1 MKLIAVVEENNE
13 SIERFVKNVLFSLV
27 VKIDP
32 KVKATAISLY
42 GKQPTF
48 SQIRRSTQNMDTLG
62 QKVHEMITVVEA
74 DDVDAYAAREQG
86 NVILLGKNIVP
97 LGSHEK
103 THDLTAKAMY
113 FYYSKQR
120 QQKMRD
126 YFELELYK
134 LYALLCQFYGY
145 AFTNKEPDVRFCET
159 IDDVRQVCALIK
171 RTKRNI
177 FDFETRPIEEGLTTA
192 EEIKA
197 AAINFKKSLPTMLQL
212 THQAG
217 IGWVVPM
224 YHYESYFNVGQD
236 DDIRIKCY
244 INGKSEFIDD
254 DHEWD
259 DDAVYWVEKR
269 GEFIERYDGKIANI
283 PARWAKLFKY
293 HYELCVEKG
302 IDNYLREAV
311 FPEVGEVFDDDTIK
325 KIGHN
330 VLFDAKI
337 VLQHILPW
345 RETLYNL
352 EDTMYLVHGINE
364 TWGKSLDALIFR
376 FIYALVGYS
385 TGMDYANDSLLKLGL
400 YGVFDIHGTAVAWYM
415 LEQMLMEDA
424 LCYRVHRSLVIPL
437 LSVLLK
443 IEFRGAQLDLVKLEE
458 ATKEAEQMRDQLE
471 REISAHPLVVEYVRR
486 RREWEIIVQLNNLKA
501 KQAVWRKE
509 NLRKY
514 IANLRAKHEN
524 KFGWNFETDA
534 ELIGHYYMMDRE
546 TKGMKAFMTLA
557 EKIYML
563 QRKDYY
569 NPKFPLKTGVELQ
582 NKIVNIEIGNAPD
595 IYSQFNCNSND
606 ELAEVIYKDPYN
618 RDDLHVHDS
627 RYAKR
632 ENEARFSTELD
643 DNGSIVSINVDFG
656 GSGYKKDCVMLITR
670 DTSGRGAKFAVK
682 VNGKGNIVE
691 AAVIEGGEGYIAPS
705 IHLISFSSPAE
716 LHPYFYNQYNLNPRD
731 RKPLG
736 LSLEKLYC
744 TRSRKVQG
752 TDEVK
757 KESGYYPS
765 TGRKILNRLNDNS
778 GFVKKVLEYRAITK
792 ILNTYFKG
800 FANLM
805 DDKGSLHTAYR
816 LIRSMRLSSS
826 NPNLQNIPSRAKEPS
841 VAKLSKATK
850 KVFPAPSVDHIF
862 FQKDLSQAEL
872 RWAAELWGITSM
884 IDVYLRDG
892 DIHVRTAAA
901 VNDMTEE
908 EFYKL
913 DKKAY
918 KLKRYHAKSVNFGY
932 LYAMLA
938 KKFQEMAR
946 DDYGIEITFEEAKL
960 WRDRYFRLY
969 PEIIDAQ
976 LRQKIK
982 GHKQGFVRTAF
993 GSKRHLPNIDML
1005 DKYGYD
1011 VANVKAAEAII
1022 KDNKIP
1028 WETKNKT
1035 LSAERQAVNSPVQ
1048 GTSGQGME
1056 FSLVVFDYRVAL
1068 LDLDGAN
1075 TNTVHDSALG
1085 YVHKNHA
1092 EEYLISLGDACDLP
1106 PAEEYLGYW
1115 LKHVPMKSDD
1125 EFGPNWGTQFEIE
1138 APLEEI
1144 NFDAYNVPYP
1154 EYRLGMKALYHGK
1167 HPAIKGKTIFINGF
1181 ENNSYFVEYNQD
1193 KIEVDLSDLTF
1204 TK

>member
-27 VKIDP
+27 VKIDSN
-32 KVKATAISLY
+32 VKQTAVNLY
-42 GKQPTF
+42 GKLPTF
-48 SQIRRSTQNMDTLG
+48 SQIRRSHQNLDALG
-62 QKVHEMITVVEA
+62 QKINEMIKVVEA
-74 DDVDAYAAREQG
+74 NDIKSYTAREQG
-86 NVILLGKNIVP
+86 NVILFGKNIMP
-97 LGSHEK
+97 LGDHEK
-103 THDLTAKAMY
+103 THELTAKALY

-126 YFELELYK
+126 YFEIELYK
-134 LYALLCQFYGY
+134 LYATICEFYGY
-145 AFTNKEPDVRFCET
+145 KFTNKEPQVRFCET
-159 IDDVRQVCALIK
+159 IHDVRQVCTLIK

-177 FDFETRPIEEGLTTA
+177 FDFETRPIQDGLTTS

-197 AAINFKKSLPTMLQL
+197 AAINFKKSLPTMLQI

-217 IGWVVPM
+217 VGWVIPM

-236 DDIRIKCY
+236 DDLEIMIYKD
-244 INGKSEFIDD
+244 GVSQVIDA

-259 DDAVYWVEKR
+259 DNAVYWIKKR
-269 GEFIERYDGKIANI
+269 GVFVKMYNGLIANI
-283 PARWAKLFKY
+283 PARWAKLFLY
-293 HYELCVEKG
+293 HYELCFKEG
-302 IDNYLREAV
+302 IDNYLREVV
-311 FPEVGEVFDDDTIK
+311 FPEVGEIFDDNSIK

-364 TWGKSLDALIFR
+364 TWGKSLDAVIFR

-385 TGMDYANDSLLKLGL
+385 NGMDYANDSLLKLGQ

-458 ATKEAEQMRDQLE
+458 ATNEAEEMRDQLE
-471 REISAHPLVVEYVRR
+471 KEITEHPLVVEYVQR
-486 RREWEIIVQLNNLKA
+486 RREWEIVLELNNLKA

-509 NLRKY
+509 SLRKY
-514 IANLRAKHEN
+514 TDSLRAKHLQ
-524 KFGWNFETDA
+524 KFGCNFESDA
-534 ELIGHYYMMDRE
+534 ELIGHYYLMDRE
-546 TKGMKAFMTLA
+546 TEGMKTFMSLA

-563 QRKDYY
+563 QKKDYY
-569 NPKFPLKTGVELQ
+569 NPKFPLKTGVDIQ
-582 NKIVNIEIGNAPD
+582 NKITNIEIGNAPN
-595 IYSQFNCNSND
+595 IYSDFNCNSND
-606 ELAEVIYKDPYN
+606 ELAEIIYKEPYN
-618 RDDLHVHDS
+618 RDDLNVHDS

-643 DNGSIVSINVDFG
+643 KKGRIVSINIEHG
-656 GSGYKKDCVMLITR
+656 GSGYKKDCVMLLTR
-670 DTSGRGAKFAVK
+670 DNSGKGAKFAVK
-682 VNGKGNIVE
+682 IGKAGSIVE
-691 AAVIEGGEGYIAPS
+691 AAVIECGENYISPN
-705 IHLISFSSPAE
+705 IHIISFSSPAE
-716 LHPYFYNQYNLNPRD
+716 VHPYLYNQYNLNTRD
-731 RKPLG
+731 KKPLG
-736 LSLEKLYC
+736 LGLEKLYC
-744 TRSRKVQG
+744 TRSRKLNG
-752 TDEVK
+752 TDEVRT
-757 KESGYYPS
+757 ESGYFPS

-778 GFVKKVLEYRAITK
+778 GFIQKVLEYRAITK

-805 DDKGSLHTAYR
+805 DDQGSLHTAYR

-826 NPNLQNIPSRAKEPS
+826 NPNLQNIPSRAKEQS

-850 KVFPAPSVDHIF
+850 KVFPAPSVNHIF

-872 RWAAELWGITSM
+872 RWAAELWNITSM
-884 IDVYLRDG
+884 IDVYRRDG
-892 DIHVRTAAA
+892 DIHVGTAAA

-908 EFYKL
+908 EFYTL
-913 DKKAY
+913 DKSVF

-946 DDYGIEITFEEAKL
+946 DDYGIDITFEEATI

-969 PEIIDAQ
+969 PEILDAQ

-993 GSKRHLPNIDML
+993 GSKRHLPNIELL

-1011 VANVKAAEAII
+1011 VSNVKEAEKII

-1028 WETKNKT
+1028 WEIKNKV

-1056 FSLVVFDYRVAL
+1056 FTLVVFDYRIAL
-1068 LDLDGAN
+1068 LDLDAAN

-1092 EEYLISLGDACDLP
+1092 EEYLIALGDACDLP

-1115 LKHVPMKSDD
+1115 LQRVPMKSDD

-1138 APLEEI
+1138 APLTDI
-1144 NFDAYNVPYP
+1144 NFDAYNVPNP
-1154 EYRLGMKALYHGK
+1154 EYRIGMKALYHGK
-1167 HPAIKGKTIFINGF
+1167 NTDIKGKTIFIAGY
-1181 ENNSYFVEYNQD
+1181 ENNNYFVEYNHE
-1193 KIEVDLSDLTF
+1193 KVEVELTELTF
-1204 TK
+1204 IK